1 MAALNIKSIPENLYK
16 ELKKS
21 AKIHHRSI
29 NSEVIAILEPVLMHT
44 KVSKEQHLRY
54 AADTRSRVKPG
65 TITIQDIT
73 NAIHEGRP

>member
-1 MAALNIKSIPENLYK
+1 MAALNIKSIPEDLYQ
-16 ELKKS
+16 ELKNA

-44 KVSKEQHLRY
+44 RITREQHLNN

-65 TITIQDIT
+65 TISIQDIT

>member
-1 MAALNIKSIPENLYK
+1 MAALNIKSIPENLYE

-44 KVSKEQHLRY
+44 RITKEQYLRN
-54 AADTRSRVKPG
+54 AISLRSRVKSG
-65 TITIQDIT
+65 IISSDDIRT
-73 NAIHEGRP
+73 AIHEGRS

>member
-1 MAALNIKSIPENLYK
+1 MAALNIKSIPKDLYE

-44 KVSKEQHLRY
+44 RITKKQHLIN
-54 AADTRSRVKPG
+54 AISLRSRVKSG
-65 TITIQDIT
+65 IISAEDIGM
-73 NAIHEGRP
+73 AIHEGRL